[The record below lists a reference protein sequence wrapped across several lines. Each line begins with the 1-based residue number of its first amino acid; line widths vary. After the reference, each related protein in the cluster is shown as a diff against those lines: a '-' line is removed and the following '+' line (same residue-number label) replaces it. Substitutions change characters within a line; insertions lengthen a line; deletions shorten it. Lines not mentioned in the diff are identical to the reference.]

1 MNGGRAR
8 RAWAHLLVAALLLLL
23 AAGLVG
29 TAARLAAGRPDPV
42 ADPTEVASE
51 DASPPAGDEPT
62 EAAAEEV
69 AEEPTEPQ
77 QDDEGAAAEPEAAEA
92 PAVVAADPVRIVIP
106 DIGVDA
112 RVVPIGLTEEG
123 ALAVPDFGLAG
134 WYQLGPR
141 PGDPGPAV
149 IAAHVDSRAGP
160 DVFYRLRELVPG
172 AVVRISDAAGTVHE
186 FTVSAVEQHDK
197 DELPADRIWS
207 DEDAPALRLITC
219 GGAFDYSVRH
229 YTDNVIVFAEATG
242 G

>member
-77 QDDEGAAAEPEAAEA
+77 QDEGAAAEPEAAEA

>member
-77 QDDEGAAAEPEAAEA
+77 QDEGAAAEPEAAEA

-197 DELPADRIWS
+197 DQLPADRIWS

-229 YTDNVIVFAEATG
+229 YTDNVVVFAEATG

>member
-62 EAAAEEV
+62 EAAAEEG

-77 QDDEGAAAEPEAAEA
+77 QDEGAAAEPEAAEA